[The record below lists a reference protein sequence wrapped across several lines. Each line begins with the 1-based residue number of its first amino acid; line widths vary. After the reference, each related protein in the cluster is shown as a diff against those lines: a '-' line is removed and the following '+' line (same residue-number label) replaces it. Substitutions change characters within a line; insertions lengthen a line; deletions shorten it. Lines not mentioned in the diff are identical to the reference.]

1 MSNKLKNLVWID
13 LEMTGLNTQEDDII
27 EIATVVTNQQLEIIA
42 EGPELVIHHAEEVMK
57 KMDEWNTEHH
67 GKSGLTQKVIMS
79 KTSMRDAEKQTLAF
93 LSAHVEA
100 GTSPMCGNSICQ
112 DRRFLARQMPELENF
127 FHYRN
132 LDVSSINIL
141 SGIWNPKVAKG
152 GEKSSSLRAL
162 DDGKESISE
171 LAHYRET
178 FVNISE
184 D

>member
-1 MSNKLKNLVWID
+1 MGNKFKNLVWID

-27 EIATVVTNQQLEIIA
+27 EIATVVTNQQREIIA
-42 EGPELVIHHAEEVMK
+42 EGPDLVIHQAEEVMK

-141 SGIWNPKVAKG
+141 SSIWKPKIAKG
-152 GEKSSSLRAL
+152 VKKSSSHRAL
-162 DDGKESISE
+162 DDVKESISE